1 MPPDTLHKNT
11 EKVCYSGDMPKF
23 KFGKLVRDK
32 IVDHQIASGA
42 IPTYRSL
49 SNSEHKVALVEKII
63 EEAQEILQAGE
74 SEVAA
79 EIADVQQAIDD
90 LREKFGLSANDITG
104 AQALKNDK
112 NGAFKK
118 GIYVEHV
125 EVPADDDWVAYY
137 KKNADRYP
145 EITN

>member
-1 MPPDTLHKNT
+1 
-11 EKVCYSGDMPKF
+11 MPKY

-32 IVDHQIASGA
+32 IVDHQLAAGA
-42 IPTYRSL
+42 KPVYRTL
-49 SNSEHKVALVEKII
+49 DDTEHKSALVDKII
-63 EEAQEILQAGE
+63 EEAREILQA
-74 SEVAA
+74 SEADVAA

-90 LREKFGLSANDITG
+90 LREKLGLSSAKVTEM
-104 AQALKNDK
+104 QAAKNEK

-125 EVPADDDWVAYY
+125 EVPPDDDWVAYY

-145 EITN
+145 EID